1 MAIIIEIH
9 FNFAIREGQSPEL
22 SDIIVKSPCYS
33 NYVKR
38 LHSEDL
44 CSSGHQGWGDGAVGS
59 LNPNF
64 TFSLTKNMIRGD
76 QFCEWIIERNK

>member
-38 LHSEDL
+38 LHSID
-44 CSSGHQGWGDGAVGS
+44 
-59 LNPNF
+59 F
-64 TFSLTKNMIRGD
+64 ISLTTWNNENENQRPPAELGV
-76 QFCEWIIERNK
+76 